1 VAVVPSKSQV
11 AQMKKNLEGGEQRIL
26 AKKAELI
33 QSGMTQEEAERVTD
47 PMMSYYLRHV
57 EEVQEYEEFYR
68 MEEDATS

>member
-1 VAVVPSKSQV
+1 VAVVPSKASV
-11 AQMKKNLEGGEQRIL
+11 AQMKKNLEGGEERIL

-33 QSGMTQEEAERVTD
+33 KSGLTEEEAERVTD
-47 PMMSYYLRHV
+47 PLMSYYLRQV